1 MFANTDA
8 NMYTTANM
16 HANTVPCSTSG
27 TDCTVINGSI
37 IAKKNDAMASFFF
50 MAKDNIFHHAFSTV

>member
-1 MFANTDA
+1 MFANTYA
-8 NMYTTANM
+8 NMYATANM

-37 IAKKNDAMASFFF
+37 IAKQNDAMASFCFYGEG
-50 MAKDNIFHHAFSTV
+50 